1 MVVPGATEEVT
12 VTAEK
17 PENDRGIPTI
27 PTGGGKMRRIPF
39 DADCAKE
46 VAEAIGGAA
55 DLAPF
60 RLPSGAVYQVLVPG
74 KDDRPATM
82 LTLWPTIRRID
93 AIGSGVAAVFTDIA
107 TVDIVGDIEAQFR
120 RSNRDY
126 LIIARGGKVIIRA

>member
-1 MVVPGATEEVT
+1 M
-12 VTAEK
+12 TAEDV
-17 PENDRGIPTI
+17 ESSRAIPKLT
-27 PTGGGKMRRIPF
+27 PGQGKLRRIEF
-39 DADCAKE
+39 DSDCAAE
-46 VAEAIGGAA
+46 VAAALGGTAG
-55 DLAPF
+55 LAPF
-60 RLPSGAVYQVLVPG
+60 RLPSGAVYQVMVPG

-107 TVDIVGDIEAQFR
+107 TVDIVGEIEVQFR